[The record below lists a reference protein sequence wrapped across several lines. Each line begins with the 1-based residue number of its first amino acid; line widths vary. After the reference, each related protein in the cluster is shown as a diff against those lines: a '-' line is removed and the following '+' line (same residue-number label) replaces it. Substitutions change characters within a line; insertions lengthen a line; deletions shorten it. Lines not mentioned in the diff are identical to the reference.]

1 MDLPKDQD
9 YELWVLLAQ
18 TREAMY
24 KARQKELIK
33 YELSPRQSAVLFAI
47 QAIGDGATLTDIARL
62 LFRELHS
69 TSELL
74 TRMEKEGLIEKI
86 KDTKKGSRI
95 RITLTKKGKEA
106 YKQSTKRESIREIM
120 SCLSEEERQQLWS
133 SLKKIRD
140 RALQIGTVRELPFP

>member
-18 TREAMY
+18 AREAMY
-24 KARQKELIK
+24 KARKKELIK
-33 YELSPRQSAVLFAI
+33 YDLSPRQSAVLFAI

-74 TRMEKEGLIEKI
+74 ARMEKEGLIEKV
-86 KDTKKGSRI
+86 KDIKKGSRI
-95 RITLTKKGKEA
+95 KITLTKKGQEA
-106 YKQSTKRESIREIM
+106 YNQSSKRESIREIM

-133 SLKKIRD
+133 SLKKIRS
-140 RALQIGTVRELPFP
+140 RALQLVMVRELPFP